1 MPRRRATTPAAAN
14 LTGTPRFEINPEP
27 RLVAALREAF
37 GHFTPCDRAWIRV
50 EFELKQIS
58 WETSPETHPQFVADF
73 HAMDA
78 DAVLEFLHHHR
89 LVAKPKKRRGRPT
102 RTVDGLTVDQYLTAL
117 AVGDPAVMQLNPRQL
132 EERSNNMFSAST
144 YRNSTTFSVWQTLR
158 IEAASQAAATAAD
171 EIDAGRLSIT
181 AKGRKT
187 VARGNRMTPEERRLS
202 RLADAFLA
210 EHDVGEE
217 SRS

>member
-1 MPRRRATTPAAAN
+1 MPSRPRPRPAPEDGRPA
-14 LTGTPRFEINPEP
+14 FEVNPEP

-50 EFELKQIS
+50 EGELKQIS
-58 WETSPETHPQFVADF
+58 WETSPTTHPQFVADF

-78 DAVLEFLHHHR
+78 DAVIEFLHHHG

-102 RTVDGLTVDQYLTAL
+102 RTVAGLSVDQYLTAL

-132 EERSNNMFSAST
+132 EQRTNKMFSAST
-144 YRNSTTFSVWQTLR
+144 YRTSTTFGVWQTLR
-158 IEAASQAAATAAD
+158 IEAAGRAAATAAD

-187 VARGNRMTPEERRLS
+187 VARGDGMTPEERRLS

-217 SRS
+217 SRT

>member
-1 MPRRRATTPAAAN
+1 MPSRPSPRPAPEDGRPA
-14 LTGTPRFEINPEP
+14 FEVNPEP

-37 GHFTPCDRAWIRV
+37 GHFTPCDRAWIRF
-50 EFELKQIS
+50 EGELKQIS
-58 WETSPETHPQFVADF
+58 WETSPTTHPQFVADF

-78 DAVLEFLHHHR
+78 DAVIEFLHHHG

-102 RTVDGLTVDQYLTAL
+102 RTVAGLSVDQYLTAL

-132 EERSNNMFSAST
+132 EQLTSKMFSAST
-144 YRNSTTFSVWQTLR
+144 YRNSATFQTWQTLR
-158 IEAASQAAATAAD
+158 IEAAAQAAATAAD

-187 VARGNRMTPEERRLS
+187 VARGDRMTKEERRLS

-217 SRS
+217 SRT